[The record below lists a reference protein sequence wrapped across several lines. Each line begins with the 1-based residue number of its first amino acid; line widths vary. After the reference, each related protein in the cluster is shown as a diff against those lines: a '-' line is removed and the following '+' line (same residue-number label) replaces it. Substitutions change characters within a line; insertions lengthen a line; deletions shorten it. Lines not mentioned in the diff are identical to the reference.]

1 MYMIMKIFK
10 YYLPM
15 QELMPE
21 RRSKEYSRG
30 DQIHFIVT
38 EDFVD
43 TANQFAD
50 FCKSNSMNT
59 SEAMRN
65 AIFEW
70 LRVKMMKERKLEQL
84 IQGTSSLQSIADEYE
99 RSVLKEI

>member
-1 MYMIMKIFK
+1 MHRD
-10 YYLPM
+10 
-15 QELMPE
+15 MPE
-21 RRSKEYSRG
+21 RRTREYSRG

-43 TANQFAD
+43 TVNQFVEY
-50 FCKSNSMNT
+50 CKNNSINT

-65 AIFEW
+65 AILEW
-70 LRVKMMKERKLEQL
+70 LRIRMLKERKLEQL